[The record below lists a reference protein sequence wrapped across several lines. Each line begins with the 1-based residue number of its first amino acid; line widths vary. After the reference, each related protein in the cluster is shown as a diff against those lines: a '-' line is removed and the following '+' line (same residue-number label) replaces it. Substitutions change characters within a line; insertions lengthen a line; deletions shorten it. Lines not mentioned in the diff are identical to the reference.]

1 MFSFVAMKLVTTKQI
16 QAIDRAAIDGRGIPG
31 LELMENAGRGI
42 AEYVRELTGGD
53 VSSKRF
59 LIFCGKGN
67 NGGDG
72 FVIGRY
78 LHGWGASVTF
88 MLIGRTVDLKGDAKV
103 NFERARDLSLEV
115 VEIQSESNLPD
126 RLDADMLVD
135 AIFGTG
141 FKGDIRGVAAPA
153 VSLMNDSGIPI
164 LAVDAPSGLDCDA
177 GKISGA
183 CIWAD
188 ATATL
193 ALPKAGQFIYPGREH
208 VGALKVIDIGIP
220 SDIVEQAGIN
230 LNLIDETFVIS
241 RLPRRAPTVHKG
253 ACGKLFVLAGSR
265 GYTGAACMASESAI
279 RSGVGLCFLGIPSS
293 LNPICEMK
301 LTEVM
306 TRPLPEVKKRECLAL
321 RGLGEVRKEFV
332 GMNAGIIGPG
342 LGTHHETK
350 ELVRRL
356 LKSVELPVLLDA
368 DGLNAFEEHPDDLAA
383 VDAPLILTPHPGELS
398 RLLSV
403 DTNVIANDRM
413 SYAVNSARKFG
424 CVVLLKG
431 APTFIADPSGQ
442 LYLNPTGNPGMAT
455 GGTGDVL
462 SGIAGSLLAQGLD
475 PVDAACL
482 AAYIHGYAADLAAD
496 EIGTTSLIPTDIIAY
511 LPEAF
516 LALEE

>member
-1 MFSFVAMKLVTTKQI
+1 MKLVTAKQM

-42 AEYVRELTGGD
+42 AEYARETIGGD

-78 LHGWGASVTF
+78 LHDWGAGVSFV
-88 MLIGRTVDLKGDAKV
+88 LIGQTADLSGDA
-103 NFERARDLSLEV
+103 NANYQRARDISLEI
-115 VEIQSESNLPD
+115 VEIKSESDLPES
-126 RLDADMLVD
+126 LDADMLVD

-141 FKGDIRGVAAPA
+141 FTGDIRGVAAPA
-153 VSLMNDSGIPI
+153 ISLMNNSGIPI
-164 LAVDAPSGLDCDA
+164 LAVDAPSGLNCDT
-177 GKISGA
+177 GEISGA

-193 ALPKAGQFIYPGREH
+193 ALPKAGQFIHPGREH

-220 SDIVEQAGIN
+220 PDIVEQADIN
-230 LNLIDETFVIS
+230 LNLIDETFVMT
-241 RLPRRAPTVHKG
+241 RLLERAPTAHKG
-253 ACGKLFVLAGSR
+253 TCGKLFILAGSR
-265 GYTGAACMASESAI
+265 GYTGAACLASESAI

-301 LTEVM
+301 LTEVI
-306 TRPLPEVKKRECLAL
+306 THPLPEVKKRECLAL
-321 RGLGEVRKEFV
+321 RGLGEVRKEFA
-332 GMNAGIIGPG
+332 GMNASVIGPG

-350 ELVRRL
+350 DLVRRL
-356 LKSVELPVLLDA
+356 LKTTKLPVLLDA
-368 DGLNAFEEHPDDLAA
+368 DGLNAFEGHADDLAA
-383 VDAPLILTPHPGELS
+383 VDAELILTPHPGELS

-403 DTNVIANDRM
+403 DTNDIANDRM
-413 SYAVNSARKFG
+413 NFAANSAKIFG

-455 GGTGDVL
+455 GGSGDVL
-462 SGIAGSLLAQGLD
+462 SGIAGSLLAQGLAAI
-475 PVDAACL
+475 DAACL

-516 LALEE
+516 LSLEE